1 MRILIVDDESLARER
16 IIRLIQEQLS
26 DHEIV
31 GEAKNGLEALE
42 KIQLLRPDVVILD
55 IRMPGMDG
63 LEVARHLMALE
74 TSPAVIFSTAYD
86 EHAIDAFKVNAIDYL
101 LKPVRAE
108 QLKQALQKATRPNK
122 TQLISLTKERGDQE
136 HHARTAI
143 CTVIRGDLMLIPVEE
158 IYYFKADRKYVT
170 VRCKAGEF
178 LVEEPIKELEDEFS
192 DRFIRVH
199 RGGLVAK
206 QYIRGLE
213 KSAEGL
219 FMIGFF
225 EISEKTE
232 VSRRYLS
239 SVRALLL
246 R

>member
-101 LKPVRAE
+101 LKPVRVE
-108 QLKQALQKATRPNK
+108 QLKQALLKATRPNK
-122 TQLISLTKERGDQE
+122 TQ
-136 HHARTAI
+136 
-143 CTVIRGDLMLIPVEE
+143 
-158 IYYFKADRKYVT
+158 
-170 VRCKAGEF
+170 
-178 LVEEPIKELEDEFS
+178 
-192 DRFIRVH
+192 
-199 RGGLVAK
+199 
-206 QYIRGLE
+206 
-213 KSAEGL
+213 
-219 FMIGFF
+219 
-225 EISEKTE
+225 
-232 VSRRYLS
+232 
-239 SVRALLL
+239 
-246 R
+246 